1 MRSKME
7 RWDVEK
13 NTHVWRTKTRRGVP
27 VGICSGFPAHCGVGL
42 GIVQTRRCGSSAKGL
57 GMP

>member
-1 MRSKME
+1 ME
-7 RWDVEK
+7 RWGVEK
-13 NTHVWRTKTRRGVP
+13 KTYVWRTKTRRGVP